1 MLILRRHRDD
11 DVGLSMRDYA
21 AFPAE
26 LAFTGR
32 RRDQMRV

>member
-1 MLILRRHRDD
+1 MLIRHQHRDD
-11 DVGLSMRDYA
+11 DFGLSMRGYA

-26 LAFTGR
+26 LASTGR